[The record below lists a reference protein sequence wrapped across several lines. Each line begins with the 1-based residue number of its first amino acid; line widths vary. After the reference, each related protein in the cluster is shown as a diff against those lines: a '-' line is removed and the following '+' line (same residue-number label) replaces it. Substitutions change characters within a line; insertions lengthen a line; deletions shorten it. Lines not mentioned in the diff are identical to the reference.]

1 MSVLLEALKKAAEE
15 KKKFSQSPTELS
27 SDPSTQSKRG
37 ALLIKPSENEPFE
50 LRTDCLEESPDGANK
65 VLDQTVPEKP
75 QSSIRLSDE
84 SEDILDE
91 KTVSIDDLDMDN
103 EDDSKTQGSNQEFHE
118 DDSHVDDNAPILST
132 NEVRID
138 EVLNS
143 TLHSTNSQ
151 SIHEDPPLKGLSNQV
166 DSDDSFD
173 WSLAKLPGYGAH
185 SLTDTQ
191 ETDGLD
197 KPEVPNPILS
207 TNKRFSKRF
216 RLSSIRQFIF
226 GRSSNVAIYSLF
238 SVLILSTV
246 GFFSVYYFQQQEI
259 ELEQSMRKYNLV
271 RTALPTELAANQHSQ
286 IESNSEN
293 SDLAVKE
300 KTPIEVTI
308 KPSLSEPLLI
318 EETSDNKV
326 NVGQSPVIISEN
338 DILEVS
344 EPVAKLAVKPQVKP
358 VLKKPTSV
366 AQTPL
371 VDNKKIVISQSNQ
384 ESDIQQAYNAL
395 YAGDLKSANQ
405 YFEKALSSAPN
416 NISVLNGLAATQA
429 QLGNDSEA
437 LNYYQKVLSLDSTNL
452 FAFEAMISILGD
464 SLNGSEWKA
473 EIKRVLKMHPQSSV
487 LHYVLGNFYA
497 KESDWKAAQTYYFDA
512 YALDNSNAVYLVN
525 LAVSLDQLGQYEL
538 AEKYYTLAL
547 VYSSGQSLNF
557 EEEQIKQRLISLRQ
571 FIGSDSQ

>member
-27 SDPSTQSKRG
+27 SDPSTQSKSG
-37 ALLIKPSENEPFE
+37 ALLIKPSENETFE
-50 LRTDCLEESPDGANK
+50 LRTDCFEESPDGANK
-65 VLDQTVPEKP
+65 VLDQIVPEKP

-84 SEDILDE
+84 SEDISDE
-91 KTVSIDDLDMDN
+91 KTVSIDDLDIDN
-103 EDDSKTQGSNQEFHE
+103 EDDSKIQDSNQEFHE
-118 DDSHVDDNAPILST
+118 DDFHADDIVSILST
-132 NEVRID
+132 NEISFD
-138 EVLNS
+138 EALNS

-151 SIHEDPPLKGLSNQV
+151 SNHEDPPSKGLSNQV
-166 DSDDSFD
+166 DSDDSYD
-173 WSLAKLPGYGAH
+173 WSLEKLPGYGAH

-191 ETDGLD
+191 ETDVLD
-197 KPEVPNPILS
+197 KVEVPNPILS

-259 ELEQSMRKYNLV
+259 KLEQSMRKYNLV

-293 SDLAVKE
+293 SDLPVKE
-300 KTPIEVTI
+300 MTPIEVTI

-318 EETSDNKV
+318 EETSATKV
-326 NVGQSPVIISEN
+326 NVDQSPVILSEN
-338 DILEVS
+338 DILEVLA
-344 EPVAKLAVKPQVKP
+344 PVAKSAVKTI
-358 VLKKPTSV
+358 LKKPTSV
-366 AQTPL
+366 AKTPS
-371 VDNKKIVISQSNQ
+371 VDDKKIVITQSNQ

-395 YAGDLKSANQ
+395 YAGDLNSANQ

-437 LNYYQKVLSLDSTNL
+437 LDYYQKVLSLDSTNL

-512 YALDNSNAVYLVN
+512 YALDNGNAVYLVN

-547 VYSSGQSLNF
+547 VYSSGQSLNI

-571 FIGSDSQ
+571 FIESDSQ